1 LDCLAR
7 GDNRCVIRALE
18 DKATSAR
25 ELELLI
31 ATYRAVG
38 TTSRAEREMKRYLES
53 FPTGPRASEYQRWLE
68 NRNAEPSAATP

>member
-1 LDCLAR
+1 M
-7 GDNRCVIRALE
+7 IRALE